1 MHDKINII
9 LFLLKIANR
18 DTLARFLL
26 YIYLYILP
34 INWNLR
40 SNEITKNIVNLINR
54 YHQHIFTF
62 YIV

>member
-26 YIYLYILP
+26 LL
-34 INWNLR
+34 
-40 SNEITKNIVNLINR
+40 IVNVTN
-54 YHQHIFTF
+54 
-62 YIV
+62 